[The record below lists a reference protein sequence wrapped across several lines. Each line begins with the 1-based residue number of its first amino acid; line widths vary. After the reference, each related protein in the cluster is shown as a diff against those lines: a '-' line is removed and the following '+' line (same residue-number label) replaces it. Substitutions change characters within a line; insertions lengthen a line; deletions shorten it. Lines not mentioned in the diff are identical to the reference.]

1 MKSIWN
7 VDCIVLNDKMRMA
20 IENYM
25 RAKKDCDREFAADR
39 LIYHISQYLIDVE
52 KEEKEIAENGRK

>member
-1 MKSIWN
+1 MKSIWI

-39 LIYHISQYLIDVE
+39 LIHHIKLYLIEVE
-52 KEEKEIAENGRK
+52 KKEKEC

>member
-25 RAKKDCDREFAADR
+25 RAKKDCDREFAADC
-39 LIYHISQYLIDVE
+39 LIHHIKLYLIDVE
-52 KEEKEIAENGRK
+52 KEEKESAEYGRK